1 MRARESELTHLKHE
15 LALADV
21 TLDAERARG
30 ASLELRVALRE
41 RELELRALRAGAPAP
56 SDSARETV
64 TVSETEDDARGV
76 ESSSRIERYGAET
89 DAFFEE
95 LANETH
101 AELARSRR
109 AFDFMAPEYAGVRAR
124 ALEKALTVTVRPP
137 GVNARFNPLG
147 RKTRRRMYRALAR
160 RVEASRADAR
170 AVRAGDVEGS
180 PGSKGKLQCQKCE
193 RHVGANLTNNGV
205 RVVVCFAAPHDST
218 CIACKELKRDTNSA
232 RPNVQST
239 GSPVATTSG
248 RMQTM
253 MVRPAA
259 RKNASNAASPMLS
272 PAPSRKRKM
281 YEEEL
286 RDAYVVMHSA
296 ADKGDIARCD
306 ELRQIFIKD
315 KDKFDNPCVW
325 HHELISC
332 VARDGRRPIE
342 VIEWAMSHGAKLT
355 KAAAKRAVERTRH
368 KSREYQGRYTSALD
382 LLKFIHSCSPKV
394 IDDETMFCVCE
405 FGEME
410 CLRWIIEN
418 VDGCEVRTWQNGL
431 TPRGTPNELM
441 LIAAQNG
448 HVDILKYLY
457 DCDCDWTADDAKE
470 AIGFVMNA
478 EPSSPLNW
486 HEVVLF
492 IQSTFEWRAENQPP
506 RVF

>member
-1 MRARESELTHLKHE
+1 ME
-15 LALADV
+15 DGFDMCV
-21 TLDAERARG
+21 TCRR
-30 ASLELRVALRE
+30 RVAEDEKKMAPLVNT
-41 RELELRALRAGAPAP
+41 ALRCGMCKK
-56 SDSARETV
+56 SHGDVVHTREYGPLKTV
-64 TVSETEDDARGV
+64 LEGDYVTCERCRWGV
-76 ESSSRIERYGAET
+76 DVA
-89 DAFFEE
+89 
-95 LANETH
+95 H
-101 AELARSRR
+101 
-109 AFDFMAPEYAGVRAR
+109 AR
-124 ALEKALTVTVRPP
+124 AT
-137 GVNARFNPLG
+137 
-147 RKTRRRMYRALAR
+147 
-160 RVEASRADAR
+160 
-170 AVRAGDVEGS
+170 RAGDVEGL
-180 PGSKGKLQCQKCE
+180 PESKGKRQCQKCK
-193 RHVGANLTNNGV
+193 RHAGPNLTNNGV
-205 RVVVCFAAPHDST
+205 RVVVCFAKPHDST
-218 CIACKELKRDTNSA
+218 CIACKELERDTNSA
-232 RPNVQST
+232 RPNAQSSE
-239 GSPVATTSG
+239 SPVATTSS

-286 RDAYVVMHSA
+286 RDAYVVMHNA
-296 ADKGDIARCD
+296 ADKGDIARCE
-306 ELRQIFIKD
+306 ELRLIFIDD
-315 KDKFDNPCVW
+315 KNKFDNPYAW
-325 HHELISC
+325 HHELIPC

-368 KSREYQGRYTSALD
+368 KNREYQGRYTSALD
-382 LLKFIHSCSPKV
+382 LLKFIHSRAPKL
-394 IDDETMFCVCE
+394 IDDETMFCACE

-418 VDGCEVRTWQNGL
+418 VDGCQVRAWQNGL

-457 DCDCDWTADDAKE
+457 GDCDCDWTADDAKE